1 MRLRGLILSMKELNI
16 AQAGD
21 LERFVMEDGLTELL
35 DGLYRYGVLIVNL
48 DMFGADCQ
56 EKLMAILGL
65 HQLAP
70 EDCLLLA
77 ATDRSLSIIEG
88 MGMASIGYLN
98 PQIPGQK
105 LSEAGMLAESF
116 EEIDFH
122 FLERVYQREHGIPWT
137 VIETRRCLLREI
149 TVEDLDSLYE
159 IYKSESVTR
168 YTEGL
173 YEDRRQEEEYTRA
186 YIENMYGFYGY
197 GMWVAVHKES
207 GRIIGR
213 AGLNCLEIH
222 GEPCLEMGYVIG
234 EEFQNQGYATELCRE
249 ILHFAEEET
258 EFGQIHCLIDID
270 NRVSIR
276 LAENLGFTWQEE
288 LEIQGKLLQRY
299 TRKFACEPK

>member
-1 MRLRGLILSMKELNI
+1 MKLRGLILSMKELNI
-16 AQAGD
+16 AQSGD

-35 DGLYRYGVLIVNL
+35 DGLYRYGVLIINL

-56 EKLMAILGL
+56 QKLRAILGL
-65 HQLAP
+65 HRLAP

-77 ATDRSLSIIEG
+77 ATDRSLSIIGG
-88 MGMASIGYLN
+88 MGIASIGYLN

-116 EEIDFH
+116 EEVDFH

-149 TVEDLDSLYE
+149 TVEDLDNLYK
-159 IYKSESVTR
+159 IYQSENVTR

-173 YEDRRQEEEYTRA
+173 YEDRQQEEEYTRA

-197 GMWVAVHKES
+197 GMWVAVHKET
-207 GRIIGR
+207 GQIIGR
-213 AGLNCLEIH
+213 AGLNCLELH
-222 GEPCLEMGYVIG
+222 GEPSLEMGYVIG

-249 ILHFAEEET
+249 ILRFAEEET
-258 EFGQIHCLIDID
+258 GFGQIHCLIHKD
-270 NRVSIR
+270 NRISIR
-276 LAENLGFTWQEE
+276 LAENLGFIWQEE

-299 TRKFACEPK
+299 TRKSACEPK